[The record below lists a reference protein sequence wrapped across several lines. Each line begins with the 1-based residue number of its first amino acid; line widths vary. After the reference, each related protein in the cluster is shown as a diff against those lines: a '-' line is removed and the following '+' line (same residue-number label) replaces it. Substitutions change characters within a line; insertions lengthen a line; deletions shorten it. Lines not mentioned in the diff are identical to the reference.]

1 MSHRLQVLIPAE
13 LDAQLTKA
21 AQRSRMSKGAWVRRA
36 LQKTV
41 DRSGYSASGNPV
53 ERLASLDAPTAD
65 IDQML
70 TEIESGRI

>member
-41 DRSGYSASGNPV
+41 DRSGYSTPGDPV